1 MSRSDAFEI
10 VFGINAVE
18 TALRVRPEAVTDLWV
33 NGERMDARMNALRGI
48 ADEVG
53 VRVQHV
59 GSKTLEKVSAGGMH
73 QGAALRRK
81 RRPNIDWAIAF
92 KEIAAQLPPIIV
104 ALDGV
109 MDPHNFGACIRSAA
123 AVGAHTFLYPRSR
136 GGSVTPTVRRV
147 ASGGSEL
154 LALQAVPNLSR
165 ALTQL
170 GECGYQVLG
179 LAGECDQ
186 PLFMHPVDSPVVL
199 VAGTEQDGLRRLTR
213 EACTSLVRIPM
224 ASDLESLNVSVAV
237 GVALFNI
244 ANRKG
249 LL

>member
-1 MSRSDAFEI
+1 MSRADAFEI

-18 TALRVRPEAVTDLWV
+18 TALRVRPDAVTDLWV
-33 NGERMDARMNALRGI
+33 NAERTDARMQALEGVAR
-48 ADEVG
+48 EVG

-59 GSKTLEKVSAGGMH
+59 GSKTLDKVAVGGTH
-73 QGAALRRK
+73 QGVALRRK
-81 RRPNIDWAIAF
+81 REPNIDWAVAL
-92 KEIAAQLPPIIV
+92 KEITDQLPPLIV

-154 LALQAVPNLSR
+154 VALQAVPNLSR

-170 GECGYQVLG
+170 GHCGYQVLG
-179 LAGECDQ
+179 LAGESDP
-186 PLFMHPVDSPVVL
+186 PLFTHPVDSPIVL

-224 ASDLESLNVSVAV
+224 ASHLESLNVSVAV
-237 GVALFNI
+237 GVALFDI

>member
-1 MSRSDAFEI
+1 M
-10 VFGINAVE
+10 
-18 TALRVRPEAVTDLWV
+18 
-33 NGERMDARMNALRGI
+33 
-48 ADEVG
+48 
-53 VRVQHV
+53 
-59 GSKTLEKVSAGGMH
+59 
-73 QGAALRRK
+73 
-81 RRPNIDWAIAF
+81 
-92 KEIAAQLPPIIV
+92 
-104 ALDGV
+104 
-109 MDPHNFGACIRSAA
+109 
-123 AVGAHTFLYPRSR
+123 
-136 GGSVTPTVRRV
+136 TPTVRRV

-244 ANRKG
+244 ANGKARRASEARYVSAFARSRARKSS
-249 LL
+249 LPHYCQ